1 MYLWIYSYI
10 YMFVF
15 KYLLAGWAERDIWIF
30 GGNWVRRLLVCKW
43 EWWRHGNPAP
53 NEIATAIKASAM
65 QINSPELKP
74 TSINYWGKV
83 TRADGVGGGGGGGW
97 RNNATAQRG
106 NDVTDDSGMNMQMST
121 DM

>member
-1 MYLWIYSYI
+1 
-10 YMFVF
+10 
-15 KYLLAGWAERDIWIF
+15 
-30 GGNWVRRLLVCKW
+30 
-43 EWWRHGNPAP
+43 
-53 NEIATAIKASAM
+53 M